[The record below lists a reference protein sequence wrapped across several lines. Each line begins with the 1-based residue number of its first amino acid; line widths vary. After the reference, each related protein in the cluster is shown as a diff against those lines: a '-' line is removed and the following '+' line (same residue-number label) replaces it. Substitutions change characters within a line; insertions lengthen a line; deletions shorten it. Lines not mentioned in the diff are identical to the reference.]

1 MKKRI
6 LIYVLLLA
14 ALLGVAGAAYRPID
28 RWLAQRQVNQLL
40 EEKPAV
46 KELLASFPELRQ
58 EAASKFFLDAACGG
72 DWKLAGTFLR
82 AAYPASSRSKAGL
95 TPLHCAAARGNLDFA
110 RDLVGAGADV
120 KARTNEL
127 ELTPIHYAVWYRQWE
142 LARYL
147 ASKGASINEASK
159 IGPPAI
165 LAGNDGAVWRK
176 DRLRPEVDQW
186 KRPKASLAADV
197 KELQSLG
204 AALDAS
210 GPDGTTLLHWAA
222 RAQDVALMK
231 LLVEKAG
238 LSANMKNAR
247 GETPLLFALADAS
260 WEAVNGPGSHVATVT
275 WLLGQGA
282 EVKARDEDGASIAL
296 RAVKHPELLELLGP
310 DLDLGVADNQGRS
323 IWSALGTGAVA
334 FARTQ
339 ASIPIPRMADG
350 KTGTGPLHVCVKDAA
365 LDCTEYFLQRGVS
378 PNQTDHEGLTALHE
392 AIRSTGGSGNVVV
405 NRPLIIKAL
414 LAAGADVNARTAKGL
429 TPLMMAVGQSAEV
442 VRMLIEHRADVNAM
456 TMENGRLLSV
466 LDRFQ
471 QRANAD
477 GIELL
482 LKAGART
489 AAEKWDYPDK
499 VGGGPIR
506 PVR

>member
-6 LIYVLLLA
+6 LIYALLLA
-14 ALLGVAGAAYRPID
+14 ALLGVAAMAYRPID
-28 RWLAQRQVNQLL
+28 RWRARGQVEQLL
-40 EEKPAV
+40 EKGPAT
-46 KELLASFPELRQ
+46 KELFVKFPELRQ
-58 EAASKFFLDAACGG
+58 QMADQTFLESACSG
-72 DWKLAGTFLR
+72 DWNVAGMFLR
-82 AAYPASSRSKAGL
+82 AGHPANARSQAGL
-95 TPLHCAAARGNLDFA
+95 TPLHCVVARGNLDFA
-110 RDLVGAGADV
+110 KDLVGAGADV
-120 KARTNEL
+120 KARTTEL
-127 ELTPIHYAVWYRQWE
+127 ELTPMHYAVWYRQWE

-165 LAGNDGAVWRK
+165 LAGNDGAVWRT
-176 DRLRPEVDQW
+176 DRLRPEVDKW
-186 KRPKASLAADV
+186 KRPKASLAADI

-210 GPDGTTLLHWAA
+210 GPNGTTLLHWAA
-222 RAQDVALMK
+222 RVQDVPLMK

-238 LSANMKNAR
+238 LSANAKNAR
-247 GETPLLFALADAS
+247 GETPLLFALADAP
-260 WEAVNGPGSHVATVT
+260 WEALNGAGSHVATVT

-282 EVKARDEDGASIAL
+282 DVNARDEDGASVAL

-323 IWSALGTGAVA
+323 IWSALGAGAVA

-350 KTGTGPLHVCVKDAA
+350 NTGFGPLHACVKDAA

-378 PNQTDHEGLTALHE
+378 PNQSDQDGLTALHM
-392 AIRSTGGSGNVVV
+392 ALASSGGSGNVAM
-405 NRPLIIKAL
+405 NRPLIVKAL

-429 TPLMMAVGQSAEV
+429 TPLMMAVGQPAEV
-442 VRMLIEHRADVNAM
+442 VRMLIEQRADVNAM
-456 TMENGRLLSV
+456 TMERGRLLSV

-471 QRANAD
+471 QRANAE

-499 VGGGPIR
+499 VAGGPIR
-506 PVR
+506 PSR